1 MSQQT
6 PEGFRKNGLLSSVPR
21 SLKQTIVS
29 YRERYDCLGLFK
41 KCDTDEIKYFIDET
55 SSENANSDSIFEM
68 IGVILAK
75 GLFDKIPLNLCLNK
89 HIWKF
94 LVANTED
101 TEFEDLKELD

>member
-1 MSQQT
+1 
-6 PEGFRKNGLLSSVPR
+6 
-21 SLKQTIVS
+21 
-29 YRERYDCLGLFK
+29 
-41 KCDTDEIKYFIDET
+41 
-55 SSENANSDSIFEM
+55 M